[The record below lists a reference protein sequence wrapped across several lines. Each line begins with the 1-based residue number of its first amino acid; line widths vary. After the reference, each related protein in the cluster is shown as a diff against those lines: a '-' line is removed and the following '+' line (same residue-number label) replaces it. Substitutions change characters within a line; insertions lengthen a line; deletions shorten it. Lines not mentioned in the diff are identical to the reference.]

1 MNPPANLDGPS
12 SRERTLI
19 TKGEALLNRWTENHL
34 IPSLLPKLSPI
45 IALHRRQ
52 EAVRGAIDKERKR
65 ALGILAAVLPGE
77 KKDEIT
83 KELIE
88 CGATVEEAKE
98 VFKLREL
105 STITDEKTVKEQ
117 KV

>member
-34 IPSLLPKLSPI
+34 IPSLLPNLSPI
-45 IALHRRQ
+45 MALHRRQ

-65 ALGILAAVLPGE
+65 ALGILSAVLPGQG
-77 KKDEIT
+77 KIAR
-83 KELIE
+83 ELIE
-88 CGATVEEAKE
+88 CGASITESQRVFQTRRLEALMGK
-98 VFKLREL
+98 
-105 STITDEKTVKEQ
+105 
-117 KV
+117 